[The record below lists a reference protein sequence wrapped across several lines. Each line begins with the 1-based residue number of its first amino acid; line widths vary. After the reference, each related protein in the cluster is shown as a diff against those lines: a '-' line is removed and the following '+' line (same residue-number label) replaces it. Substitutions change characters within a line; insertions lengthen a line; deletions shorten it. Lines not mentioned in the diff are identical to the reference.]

1 MENKNSNTNEINNEI
16 LEDGGI
22 FAHADMRVISSVP
35 ADEYVGEPDWEQLG
49 KIALVGT
56 AVAGLGYFLLN
67 AFSND

>member
-1 MENKNSNTNEINNEI
+1 MENKNSNTNEI
-16 LEDGGI
+16 LEDEGI

-56 AVAGLGYFLLN
+56 AVAGLGYLILN
-67 AFSND
+67 TFYKN